1 MNKSYRLKCSVSI
14 SSDVIQQAKIVAEN
28 EERSFSRIVEM
39 ALRQYLNGKEVTPVK
54 ELILKTPSL
63 KVPPKGNPVKK
74 KSVPLSPP
82 SVEEVKAF
90 FRSIGGSDR
99 NAEDFFD
106 YWSDMGWRR
115 GNRPMKSW
123 EGSARMWMRRS
134 RDGSKSVKPVKASDR
149 VHDFGI
155 DPKFKGKEW

>member
-14 SSDVIQQAKIVAEN
+14 SSDVIQRAKIVAEN

-39 ALRQYLNGKEVTPVK
+39 ALRQYLDGKEVTPVK

-74 KSVPLSPP
+74 KSVPMSPP

-115 GNRPMKSW
+115 GNKPMKSW
-123 EGSARMWMRRS
+123 NGSAKMWHRKSGDSSRR
-134 RDGSKSVKPVKASDR
+134 KVSVTDR
-149 VHDFGI
+149 GHDFKS
-155 DPKFKGKEW
+155 DPEFNREGW